1 MYSLKFKKSVQGDMK
16 RIGKEA
22 TKKILQAIR
31 KNLLPD
37 PRAGK
42 QLKGKDGILWSYRV
56 GDYRIIYTFD
66 DKELY
71 VLVVRVGHRKEV
83 YRGL

>member
-22 TKKILQAIR
+22 ARKILQAIR
-31 KNLLPD
+31 KNLLRD
-37 PRAGK
+37 PRTGK

-71 VLVVRVGHRKEV
+71 ILVIRIGHRKEV
-83 YRGL
+83 YRGM

>member
-22 TKKILQAIR
+22 AKKILQAIR

-37 PRAGK
+37 PRTGK

-56 GDYRIIYTFD
+56 GDYRIVYTFND
-66 DKELY
+66 EELY
-71 VLVVRVGHRKEV
+71 ILVVRVGHRKEV
-83 YRGL
+83 YRGI

>member
-22 TKKILQAIR
+22 AKKILQAIR

-37 PRAGK
+37 PRTGK

-56 GDYRIIYTFD
+56 GDYRIVYTFN

-71 VLVVRVGHRKEV
+71 ILVVRVGHRKEV
-83 YRGL
+83 YRGI

>member
-1 MYSLKFKKSVQGDMK
+1 MYSLKFKESVQGDMK

-22 TKKILQAIR
+22 ARKILQAIR

-37 PRAGK
+37 PRTGK
-42 QLKGKDGILWSYRV
+42 QLKGKDGVLWSYRV

-71 VLVVRVGHRKEV
+71 ILVVRAGHRKEV
-83 YRGL
+83 YRGV